1 MTFDNSK
8 TIISLRIKLF
18 VATIL
23 FIGYIILAYAAKIIK
38 FPVLGL
44 SDIVW
49 TLILVALWLIISFL
63 PMVLNYQYVSYSDEG
78 ESIVFRFF
86 TTGIV
91 GGKKNSVEINKSV
104 FAGYTTESEL
114 LGLSK
119 SLILFQKVGQGT
131 AKYPPIYITAL
142 SRGERAKLFSS
153 LNSYVPKV

>member
-63 PMVLNYQYVSYSDEG
+63 PMVMNYQYVSYSDEG

-142 SRGERAKLFSS
+142 SGRERAKLFSS
-153 LNSYVPKV
+153 LNSYVPKG

>member
-23 FIGYIILAYAAKIIK
+23 FIGYIVLAYAAKIIK
-38 FPVLGL
+38 FPVFGL

-119 SLILFQKVGQGT
+119 SIILFQKVGQGT

-142 SRGERAKLFSS
+142 PRRERAKLFSS

>member
-38 FPVLGL
+38 FPVFGL

-104 FAGYTTESEL
+104 FAGYTTESKL

-142 SRGERAKLFSS
+142 SRRERAKLFSS

>member
-119 SLILFQKVGQGT
+119 SIILFQKVGQGT
-131 AKYPPIYITAL
+131 AKYQPIYITAL
-142 SRGERAKLFSS
+142 PRRERAKLFSS

>member
-8 TIISLRIKLF
+8 AIISLRIKLF
-18 VATIL
+18 AATIL
-23 FIGYIILAYAAKIIK
+23 LLGYIILAYPAKVMK

-44 SDIVW
+44 SDTVW
-49 TLILVALWLIISFL
+49 TLIVVALWLIISFL
-63 PMVLNYQYVSYSDEG
+63 PMVMNYQYVSYSDEG
-78 ESIVFRFF
+78 ENLVFRFF

-91 GGKKNSVEINKSV
+91 GGKKNSVEIHKSV

-119 SLILFQKVGQGT
+119 CIILFQKVGQGT

-153 LNSYVPKV
+153 LNSYVPKA

>member
-23 FIGYIILAYAAKIIK
+23 LIGYVILAYAAKIIK

-63 PMVLNYQYVSYSDEG
+63 PMLLNYQYVSYSDEG